1 LNNCELAQVNGGNV
15 NTTIGQ
21 AVGHVIHAAQQ
32 PSVVAAMA
40 LSPAAAVVAAV
51 IHFNENDCGG

>member
-1 LNNCELAQVNGGNV
+1 MNGGNV